1 MIWLVAKSKSLII
14 IQVTKLKMHYTYLK
28 VCEIGGVD
36 PLFDQKIGWP
46 AQHKINLV
54 VGKKTLKLKF
64 RKMNSI
70 VGKKKPQVEVPKV
83 EFGSRKKTL
92 SRNSKNE
99 FGSKKNKIVSRN
111 SKMH

>member
-54 VGKKTLKLKF
+54 VGKKHLKF
-64 RKMNSI
+64 KFKKMNSI
-70 VGKKKPQVEVPKV
+70 VGKEKPQVEVQKV
-83 EFGSRKKTL
+83 EFGSRKKNIE
-92 SRNSKNE
+92 SKFKKMNSV
-99 FGSKKNKIVSRN
+99 G
-111 SKMH
+111 